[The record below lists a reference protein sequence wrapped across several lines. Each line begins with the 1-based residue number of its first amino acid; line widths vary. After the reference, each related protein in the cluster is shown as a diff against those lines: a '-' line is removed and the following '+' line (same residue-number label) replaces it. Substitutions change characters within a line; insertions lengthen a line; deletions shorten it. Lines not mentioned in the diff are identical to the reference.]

1 MKKKGL
7 RYSDAGVDRFK
18 ADEAKE
24 RIKKLA
30 RRTFGPS
37 VLLDIGS
44 FGSFFR
50 PDFSAFEEPVL
61 ISSVDGVGTK
71 LKVAFLSGRYD
82 TVGEDIVCH
91 CIDDILAQG
100 AAPLFFMDYIAAG
113 RLDPAVIEEV
123 MRGMVRAC
131 EEAGCALIGGETAEM
146 PDFYREGELDLA
158 GFIVGVVDR
167 KKILDGS
174 LVRAGD
180 LLLGLP
186 SSGLH
191 TNGYSLARK
200 IFFEL
205 KGMKPDTFVE
215 ELGRTVADELLR
227 PHVSYYRAV
236 SPLLDQGGI
245 HGMAHITGG
254 GFTDNIPR
262 SLPPGL
268 SAEIDVGSWEVPP
281 VFRFLQREGG
291 IENEEMF
298 RTFNMGVGMVLMV
311 GEKDLGAVRGTLALG
326 SQPFRVI
333 GRVVVGSGGV
343 IYKW

>member
-7 RYSDAGVDRFK
+7 RYSDAGVDRLK

-30 RRTFGPS
+30 RKTFNPS

-50 PDFSAFEEPVL
+50 PDFSGLEEPVL

-71 LKVAFLSGRYD
+71 LKVAFLANRYD

-91 CIDDILAQG
+91 CIDDILTQG
-100 AAPLFFMDYIAAG
+100 AVPLFFMDYIAAG

-123 MRGMVRAC
+123 MGGMVRAC

-146 PDFYREGELDLA
+146 PDFYREGEFDLA

-167 KKILDGS
+167 KKVLDGS
-174 LVRAGD
+174 RVKVGD

-200 IFFEL
+200 IFFEIN
-205 KGMKPDTFVE
+205 KMKPDTYVE
-215 ELGRTVADELLR
+215 ELGATVADELLK
-227 PHVSYYRAV
+227 PHLSYYRAL
-236 SPLLDQGGI
+236 SPLLEKNLI

-262 SLPPGL
+262 SLPAGL
-268 SAEIDVGSWEVPP
+268 SAEIDVSAWEIPP

-291 IENEEMF
+291 VEKEEMF
-298 RTFNMGVGMVLMV
+298 KTFNMGIGMVLMI
-311 GEKDLGAVRGTLALG
+311 GEKELSPVGDALARGN
-326 SQPFRVI
+326 QRFRVI
-333 GRVVVGSGGV
+333 GRVVAGNVGV
-343 IYKW
+343 IYKC